1 MLKTFLS
8 IIGGLC
14 VLVGLLFVGI
24 AVFSI
29 SSKNESQTKTP
40 SSLSN
45 SDIATVPTMSV
56 SAPKLFLDYQANE
69 VRADDIYKG
78 RRLAV
83 RGVVA
88 EIRKDF
94 LNNIVIALASTNQF
108 ETVDAH
114 LVSTESSQAAE
125 LHKWATIDL
134 ERSGAGMIV
143 GSPQL
148 NDCSFKVDSN
158 PDPSTTSAISQS
170 DNHQTG
176 SQTTS
181 DCEFNSASPVSVDD
195 VSYLA
200 SINPDLRRAC
210 NIAGSCDL
218 LAVDCNSYNGTTKWD
233 VFVPGSSGGRFVYVS
248 GDGPTLTAASQDFIR
263 STSQKEDG
271 NPARIVRQPSPN

>member
-1 MLKTFLS
+1 VLKTFLS

-14 VLVGLLFVGI
+14 VLVVMLFVGI

-29 SSKNESQTKTP
+29 SSKNESQTKTI
-40 SSLSN
+40 SSADN
-45 SDIATVPTMSV
+45 SDTAAIPTISI

-69 VRADDIYKG
+69 VRADNIYKG

-94 LNNIVIALASTNQF
+94 LNNIVIALASPNQF

-114 LVSTESSQAAE
+114 LVSAESSQAAA

-134 ERSGAGMIV
+134 ECNGAGMIV

-170 DNHQTG
+170 DNRESG
-176 SQTTS
+176 SQASS
-181 DCEFNSASPVSVDD
+181 DCEFNSATPVSVDD
-195 VSYLA
+195 VSDLA
-200 SINPDLRRAC
+200 SRNPDLRRAC
-210 NIAGSCDL
+210 TIVGSCEL
-218 LAVDCNSYNGTTKWD
+218 LAVACNSYNGATKWD
-233 VFVPGSSGGRFVYVS
+233 VFVPGSSGGRFVYVG
-248 GDGPTLTAASQDFIR
+248 GDGPTLTAASQDFLR
-263 STSQKEDG
+263 SASEKEDG
-271 NPARIVRQPSPN
+271 NPAPIVRQPAQN